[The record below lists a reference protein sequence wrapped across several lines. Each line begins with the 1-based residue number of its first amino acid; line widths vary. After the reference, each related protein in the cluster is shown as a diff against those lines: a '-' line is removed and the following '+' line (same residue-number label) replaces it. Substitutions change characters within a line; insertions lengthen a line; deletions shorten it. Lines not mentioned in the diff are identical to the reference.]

1 MSHERMVY
9 HMFAYAMQS
18 DSNIVRA
25 ALEWGGTALG
35 AAGVIIGRF
44 LLRRLNDYLRNS
56 ALERERR
63 RTERE
68 QEWFNY
74 KRRVS
79 ALTRDV
85 DHLKDKMLRM
95 EEQHRMLHPKHPL
108 PRLVFE
114 INTDKSPS
122 D

>member
-1 MSHERMVY
+1 MQHERMVHY
-9 HMFAYAMQS
+9 MFAYAMQS
-18 DSNIVRA
+18 NSSIVRA
-25 ALEWGGTALG
+25 AFEWGGTALG

-56 ALERERR
+56 TLERERR

-68 QEWFNY
+68 REWNDC
-74 KRRVS
+74 KRRLSEV
-79 ALTRDV
+79 THDV
-85 DHLKDKMLRM
+85 DKLKDKMLRL

-114 INTDKSPS
+114 IETDKSPS